1 MSRSIRKRLSLLFLA
16 LAVAVRGAAQTH
28 NFFNIHSVTFVDRPP
43 SSGENIFK
51 RVAERGKTTSLPF
64 EPYLKVTVK
73 TGERMRAD
81 ALYAKAYYFDRTG
94 KQMIDKTEKPFPFLR
109 GSNTPHAMPVFFEKD
124 KTETLYFV
132 VPEKA
137 LAVPGWRAVVVF
149 GDTLAAA
156 AVACPS
162 GFVRMFDFPERAQVD
177 SPVRARRE
185 PVTDPVVEHVV
196 KTGNARQPQIT
207 LFMRPPIGMTDM
219 SQADGAL
226 AICLLANSVEE
237 VKRRL
242 QQADAMD
249 DVGGILRFAEKRKLV
264 IVCWGS
270 RSLWDPRRNWDE
282 LDRDTAKQLDATF
295 NDVADAWAR
304 GIENLSRRYGMPNR
318 DFLLWGVS
326 GAAQYAQRLALRKPH
341 YFLALHAHIPSSFDR
356 PTSEAARIL
365 WCLTTG
371 ECESGYERSLHFF
384 AECRAMGYP
393 ILYKAIPGLGHAGH
407 PVADRLGTAF
417 FDYALSLRE
426 EKRNHEESN
435 AKGKE
440 GYDPS
445 TQPPAVKLPWPA
457 TFKEP
462 EFIGDV
468 VNQQV
473 FRAEEAAENVPEGFR
488 VSIPTKKL
496 ADIWKSEK

>member
-1 MSRSIRKRLSLLFLA
+1 MSRSIRKRVSLFFFVMS
-16 LAVAVRGAAQTH
+16 VAAHGMAQTH
-28 NFFNIHSVTFVDRPP
+28 EFFKINAVKFVSSPP

-51 RVAERGKTTSLPF
+51 RVPAPGKTISLPF

-73 TGERMRAD
+73 TGDRIRALT
-81 ALYAKAYYFDRTG
+81 LYAKAYYFDRAG
-94 KQMIDKTEKPFPFLR
+94 KQMIDKAEKPFPFLR
-109 GSNTPHAMPVFFEKD
+109 GSTTPHAMPVFFEKN
-124 KTETLYFV
+124 KAEALYFV
-132 VPEKA
+132 VPRNV
-137 LAVPGWRAVVVF
+137 LAIPEWRAVVVF
-149 GDTLAAA
+149 GDTLAATA
-156 AVACPS
+156 TVFPS
-162 GFVRMFDFPERAQVD
+162 GFPGMFDFPERTQVD
-177 SPVRARRE
+177 KPVKVRRE
-185 PVTDPVVEHVV
+185 AVTDPVVEYVV

-207 LFMRPPIGMTDM
+207 LFMRPPVGMTDM
-219 SQADGAL
+219 SQADGVL

-249 DVGGILRFAEKRKLV
+249 EVGGILRFAGKRKLV

-270 RSLWDPRRNWDE
+270 RSLWDPRKNWDE

-304 GIENLSRRYGMPNR
+304 GTENLSRRYGMPNR

-341 YFLALHAHIPSSFDR
+341 YFLALHAHIPSSFDK
-356 PTSEAARIL
+356 PTSDAAQIL

-371 ECESGYERSLHFF
+371 ENESGYERSLRFLT
-384 AECRAMGYP
+384 ECRAMGYP
-393 ILYKAIPGLGHAGH
+393 ILYKAIPGLGHDGH
-407 PVADRLGTAF
+407 PVADRLGIAF

-426 EKRNHEESN
+426 EKRDHEESN
-435 AKGKE
+435 AKGK
-440 GYDPS
+440 GCDRRV
-445 TQPPAVKLPWPA
+445 QPPAVKLPWPA

-496 ADIWKSEK
+496 ADIWMSEK